1 MDRSNELEF
10 PLYIQQK
17 WEEAC
22 EVVFDLLNFHRYAW
36 REMTDSKKKI
46 IIDMAYDNV
55 TGAGTGRNGKVDS
68 GLMSEEAVIA
78 DGNNEKITEDHF
90 ISSRWAIRTV
100 LDDNLNVLDDFEEFK
115 DLFRRLQTVVHVTP
129 AQNRDVRYHNYN
141 GEFRIDEL
149 TKDKYIG
156 INWWSTKTDG
166 WVNGFPLA
174 EEIPEWFTDSEEKY
188 LSHKY
193 LIRG

>member
-1 MDRSNELEF
+1 MMKRS
-10 PLYIQQK
+10 
-17 WEEAC
+17 EAAV
-22 EVVFDLLNFHRYAW
+22 EVLFEQLNFYRYEW
-36 REMTDSKKKI
+36 GGFPENKKKI

-149 TKDKYIG
+149 TKDKYNK

-166 WVNGFPLA
+166 WVKGFPLA
-174 EEIPEWFTDSEEKY
+174 NEIPEWFTDSEEKY
-188 LSHKY
+188 L
-193 LIRG
+193 IRG